1 MDCIASPFFF
11 ALYTAQEII
20 NTHSQ
25 QSQQVYSWTYADK
38 NRVVSRT
45 HIWLHIRR
53 NKMGRPVRK
62 DRFGSTAGD
71 FEVTGAFATGTV
83 QPDGT
88 GAEAV
93 STVSGNYI
101 EAQRSSTRF
110 KVNFTSADGSTRL
123 SQILDLTPVAP
134 GSLANGQFC
143 LQIILDD
150 STVAYASKIFN
161 NTVHYKEAGGTTGSV
176 KYSLL
181 AEGTDEGKNAGVGS
195 MDTI

>member
-1 MDCIASPFFF
+1 MDCVASPFFF
-11 ALYTAQEII
+11 AVYTPQQII

-53 NKMGRPVRK
+53 NKMGRPVK
-62 DRFGSTAGD
+62 KSRFGNTAGD

-123 SQILDLTPVAP
+123 EQILDLKPVAT
-134 GSLANGQFC
+134 GSLTNGQFC
-143 LQIILDD
+143 IQIILDD

-161 NTVHYKEAGGTTGSV
+161 NTVHYKTAGGDTGSV
-176 KYSLL
+176 KYSLSS
-181 AEGTDEGKNAGVGS
+181 EGADEGANSGVGS
-195 MDTI
+195 IDTI

>member
-1 MDCIASPFFF
+1 
-11 ALYTAQEII
+11 
-20 NTHSQ
+20 
-25 QSQQVYSWTYADK
+25 
-38 NRVVSRT
+38 
-45 HIWLHIRR
+45 
-53 NKMGRPVRK
+53 MGRPVRK

-123 SQILDLTPVAP
+123 SQILDLKAVAT

-143 LQIILDD
+143 IQIILDD

-181 AEGTDEGKNAGVGS
+181 AEGTDEGANSGVGS
-195 MDTI
+195 IDTI